1 MERLMSDE
9 QSVREA
15 NNRFYMAM
23 NALDIEEMDEV
34 WADDER
40 AICVHPGREAI
51 IGYERI
57 RESWVAI
64 FSASDSISIAAGQ
77 ERVQLSNDVAW
88 VACVE
93 TISLMIEEG
102 LAAAA
107 AHATNVF
114 RRTNGRW
121 RMVLHHA
128 SPIPFTTQDEWPDVI
143 N

>member
-1 MERLMSDE
+1 MSDDE
-9 QSVREA
+9 AVREA

-34 WADDER
+34 WMDDER
-40 AICVHPGREAI
+40 SICVHPGREAI
-51 IGYERI
+51 VGYERI

-64 FSASDSISIAAGQ
+64 FSSSDSISIAAGQ

-88 VACVE
+88 VVCVE
-93 TISLMIEEG
+93 TISLMIDEG

-107 AHATNVF
+107 AQATNIF
-114 RRTNGRW
+114 RRTDGRW
-121 RMVLHHA
+121 RMVVHHA
-128 SPIPFTTQDEWPDVI
+128 SPIPFTMQDEWPEVI